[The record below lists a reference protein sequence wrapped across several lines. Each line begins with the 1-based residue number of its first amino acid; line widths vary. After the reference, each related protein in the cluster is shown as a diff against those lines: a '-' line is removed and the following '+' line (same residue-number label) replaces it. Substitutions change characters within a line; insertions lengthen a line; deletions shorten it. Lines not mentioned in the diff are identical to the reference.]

1 MSASDRIPV
10 GDLRPRLASLRQPPV
25 PARFGL
31 AELDP
36 LPPAVRHALRA
47 TITSG
52 QPLVTAAH
60 LAHRGTFNLGGD
72 PPRWRRF
79 DSDQLVI
86 TRRPGFDWL
95 GRIALLPGVRMHV
108 HDAYVGGVGILH
120 AALGGVIPVMRMQ
133 GGRDLAEG
141 ELLRFLAEAAWYPTA
156 LLPSQGV
163 IWREVDAHAADATLT
178 DDGVSVTLRFR
189 FDEAGRIVGVRT
201 ERRGRLV
208 DGVAV
213 PTPWEGRFWAHATR
227 DGMVVPLEG
236 EVGWEVDGAYRPYW
250 RGRITAVRYERADG
264 G

>member
-25 PARFGL
+25 PARFDP
-31 AELDP
+31 AELAS
-36 LPPAVRHALRA
+36 LPAPVQQCLRA
-47 TITSG
+47 TLASG
-52 QPLVTAAH
+52 QPLVAAAH
-60 LAHRGTFNLGGD
+60 LAHEGTFSLGGD

-79 DSDQLVI
+79 DSDQLVV

-108 HDAYVGGVGILH
+108 HDAYVGGVGVLH

-163 IWREVDAHAADATLT
+163 TWREVDARAADATLQ
-178 DDGVSVTLRFR
+178 DGDISVTLRFR
-189 FDEAGRIVGVRT
+189 FDDAGRIVGVRT

-213 PTPWEGRFWAHATR
+213 PTPWEGRFWGHAMR
-227 DGMVVPLEG
+227 DGMVIPLEG
-236 EVGWEVDGAYRPYW
+236 EVGWELDGAYRPYW
-250 RGRITAVRYERADG
+250 RGRITAVRYEWADG